1 MGAYIRTPFPLFS
14 IIAKEEKQS
23 VELLSIRN
31 VRKRAP
37 LSSGRAAQNR
47 NICHHIKTFHIIL
60 VFLFL
65 KKIKNV

>member
-1 MGAYIRTPFPLFS
+1 LGAYIRTPFPLFS
-14 IIAKEEKQS
+14 VIAKEEKQS

-47 NICHHIKTFHIIL
+47 NI
-60 VFLFL
+60 FLFL
-65 KKIKNV
+65 KKIKKCQAL